1 MFPKLQFILTTHSP
15 HLIANALPGEII
27 KIPSGDDTIDIG
39 VNDKSYSGWST
50 DEILEDVMEVKNLEN
65 KEYNMALK
73 EAMGFI
79 VNKDIENIK
88 RSIEKLEQ
96 IVHPNNTIVNEM
108 KIKLAEIMLE
118 E

>member
-1 MFPKLQFILTTHSP
+1 
-15 HLIANALPGEII
+15 
-27 KIPSGDDTIDIG
+27 
-39 VNDKSYSGWST
+39 
-50 DEILEDVMEVKNLEN
+50 
-65 KEYNMALK
+65 MALK

-88 RSIEKLEQ
+88 RSIEKLEK